1 MIHCFNRAVLF
12 RDPNAETAAKVW
24 ASLREAGI
32 PYKVKTVKTGSANA
46 AVRAPMSGRTGNI
59 GANVYMGGGV
69 PHSWT
74 EGTAANI
81 RYTIYVMKKDLERAK
96 EICDL

>member
-1 MIHCFNRAVLF
+1 MIHYFNRAVLS
-12 RDPNAETAAKVW
+12 RDLNAETAAKVW

-32 PYKVKTVKTGSANA
+32 PYKVKTVKTGPANA
-46 AVRAPMSGRTGNI
+46 AVRFPTSGRTGNI

-69 PHSWT
+69 PHSWM
-74 EGTAANI
+74 EGSANTHYI
-81 RYTIYVMKKDLERAK
+81 IYVMRKDLERAK